1 MTLRP
6 ILTMKFLFLS
16 SCMFS
21 LLANSPDYH
30 CDAEDTQVAEM
41 YIRTY
46 LKTAIDEMERVKM
59 PASIIIAQGML
70 ESAYGQSE
78 LAQKANNHFG
88 VKCGS
93 WSGDSYYHRTKE
105 YKSGEMRN
113 ERACFRSY
121 TDAEQSYK
129 DHSEHMLATSNYEDL
144 FKSNNLDYKYWAEG
158 LYKSGYAS
166 DPEYAAKLINLV
178 ERYDLARYDKI
189 VNKYQMP
196 DQKRIASFNVDPTI
210 ETQQDILALNTRI
223 ELLENSLIQAF
234 QLQKELKTL
243 QKELKAEILNL
254 QRSQQY
260 DKEVL
265 SSKINALD
273 QNMMAQA
280 GLIDEMKTELEH
292 VTTIQKAIVKADPL
306 SVYFNE
312 DGTPKKQLDI
322 FPTRHRNR
330 DGIFYQS
337 GRKATTITEGQNF
350 EDIAR
355 VYGVDVK
362 DLRRFN
368 DLAVGEEQN
377 LPNGCYIYLEA
388 KANMASGESGP
399 HTVQAGENMHSIS
412 QRYGVRVSKL
422 YARNNL
428 KKGEEPAAGEFIFI
442 NEAADA
448 KPRVRVMSEETVTD
462 TSDRFGGGGSN

>member
-254 QRSQQY
+254 Q
-260 DKEVL
+260 
-265 SSKINALD
+265 
-273 QNMMAQA
+273 
-280 GLIDEMKTELEH
+280 
-292 VTTIQKAIVKADPL
+292 KAIVKADPL

-428 KKGEEPAAGEFIFI
+428 KKGEEPAAGEFDSGKAPSVDGR
-442 NEAADA
+442 ER
-448 KPRVRVMSEETVTD
+448 RVRI
-462 TSDRFGGGGSN
+462 